1 MGKTYWM
8 LVTTEENFDITRGE
22 GFKTHG
28 IESSQRR
35 KASRF
40 ARDDR
45 VLYYLADRRVF
56 AATATVTNG
65 RYEDDSNVWKHHDE
79 NESFPHRIGLR
90 PDVLLDAD
98 QFIDALEVGPRL
110 DYVRKWAPEDWH
122 LAFLGPL
129 HILPQR
135 DFSYIEEE
143 MKRIRSRQSRG
154 RSGRRRRNRRER
166 VSTPPADR
174 ADGASESDTP
184 RESTPGSGDSQDGTD
199 RSAVPAAASGGDSAL
214 QEPHDTALREPQD
227 AAADS
232 GD

>member
-8 LVTTEENFDITRGE
+8 LVTTEENFDISRSE
-22 GFKTHG
+22 GFETHG

-56 AATATVTNG
+56 AATATVTKG
-65 RYEDDSNVWKHHDE
+65 RYEDNSNVWKHHDK

-135 DFSYIEEE
+135 DFSFIEEE
-143 MKRIRSRQSRG
+143 MKRIRSRRSRG
-154 RSGRRRRNRRER
+154 RSGRRRRNQRGAGSAR
-166 VSTPPADR
+166 PADD
-174 ADGASESDTP
+174 ADGASESNG
-184 RESTPGSGDSQDGTD
+184 PGKSASGSDDSQDEIARD
-199 RSAVPAAASGGDSAL
+199 DVPDAASGSDSAL
-214 QEPHDTALREPQD
+214 QSA
-227 AAADS
+227 
-232 GD
+232 

>member
-8 LVTTEENFDITRGE
+8 LVTTEENFEITRSR
-22 GFKTHG
+22 GFKTQG

-40 ARDDR
+40 AREDR
-45 VLYYLADRRVF
+45 LLYYLVDRRAF
-56 AATATVTNG
+56 AATATVTKE
-65 RYEDDSNVWKHHDE
+65 RFEERSNVWNHHDA

-90 PDVLLDAD
+90 PDVLLEAD

-135 DFSYIEEE
+135 DFSFIEEE
-143 MKRIRSRQSRG
+143 MKRIRSPRSGG
-154 RSGRRRRNRRER
+154 RSGRRRRNSRGRER
-166 VSTPPADR
+166 
-174 ADGASESDTP
+174 
-184 RESTPGSGDSQDGTD
+184 RESTPSADGRDGAPDSTAAQENAPESVDSPD
-199 RSAVPAAASGGDSAL
+199 DSARQAAPAGASGGDG
-214 QEPHDTALREPQD
+214 ALRESQD
-227 AAADS
+227 AAQDAES
-232 GD
+232 